1 MHYYD
6 KAGREQIA
14 QAKYYV
20 VACQAV
26 ETSRLLLASKG
37 EKFPN
42 GIANSSGQVG
52 KNLIFSGGGTG
63 RGDFFYK
70 DLTKAKQA
78 QLKQVG
84 PFINRALQDW
94 YQIDDK
100 AFNGF
105 NRST

>member
-1 MHYYD
+1 M
-6 KAGREQIA
+6 
-14 QAKYYV
+14 
-20 VACQAV
+20 
-26 ETSRLLLASKG
+26 L
-37 EKFPN
+37 
-42 GIANSSGQVG
+42 G

-70 DLTKAKQA
+70 DLTKEKQA

-100 AFNGF
+100 AFNWF
-105 NRST
+105 